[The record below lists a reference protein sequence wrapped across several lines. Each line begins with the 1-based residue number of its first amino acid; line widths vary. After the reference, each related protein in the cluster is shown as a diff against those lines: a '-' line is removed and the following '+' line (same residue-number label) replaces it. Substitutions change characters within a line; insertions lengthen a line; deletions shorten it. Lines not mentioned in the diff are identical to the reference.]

1 MKMEAQAVN
10 IQTPAEEAL
19 AVGTVLSGDQ
29 FTVTG
34 RLGAGGF
41 GITYKAK
48 DNTLGRTVVIKE
60 CFPEDFC
67 YRKGLNVVP
76 RNKTHEEPVQSIVRM
91 FMREAQSLAKLR
103 HPNIVG
109 VHRAFEEN
117 QTAYMALDLIDG
129 RDLLELLETRRQLFH
144 PARVKDILMQ
154 LLDAIEQVHA
164 LDLLH
169 RDISPDNI
177 IIEKSGTPVLI
188 DFGAARSDSSKRTR
202 AVTSL
207 MMVKDGYSPQ
217 EFYVAGS
224 MQTPS
229 SDLYAL
235 GATFYHLISGDAPE
249 NSQARMIEV
258 AGNKPDPCP
267 PLVGRFPAFDDAFLH
282 AIDMA
287 MQIHPSERLQSAAQW
302 RALIADVPAGESAA
316 PVTPVATPELDLE
329 LSLSQLV
336 EETNDVVRK
345 TRLVAVSE
353 PEEVAPPEPEKPDVP
368 EWVEE
373 FNKESLAPPE
383 PEPEEFEE
391 PLETQTVETA
401 ASDPEPEIVAPI
413 VRPRPV
419 QSNNLRTRL
428 QYMPEPSPAT
438 ENDWVSAA
446 AEKEERLR
454 AEREKLRAA
463 MASQKMLKKQSRP
476 ASPMKP
482 KTLAQARPPV
492 GEVISPFAKHFAIG
506 ILLGLLTFLV
516 TGVFNPAVFSIY

>member
-1 MKMEAQAVN
+1 MEANATH
-10 IQTPAEEAL
+10 IAPLSEEDL
-19 AVGTVLSGDQ
+19 PIGTVLSGDQ

-34 RLGAGGF
+34 GLGAGGF

-48 DNTLGRTVVIKE
+48 DNTLGRRVVIKE
-60 CFPEDFC
+60 CFPEEFC
-67 YRKGLNVVP
+67 YRNGLDVVA
-76 RNKTHEEPVQSIVRM
+76 RNKTYEEPMRSIVKM

-129 RDLLELLETRRQLFH
+129 RDLLELIETRREALT
-144 PARVKDILMQ
+144 PARVRNILLQ
-154 LLDAIEQVHA
+154 LLDAMEQVHA

-177 IIEKSGTPVLI
+177 IIEKTGTPVLI

-217 EFYVAGS
+217 EFYVAGA

-235 GATFYHLISGDAPE
+235 GATFYHLISGEVPE

-258 AGNKPDPCP
+258 AGNKPDPCR
-267 PLVGRFPAFDDAFLH
+267 PLVGRFPEYDHAFLQ
-282 AIDMA
+282 AIDIA
-287 MQIHPSERLQSAAQW
+287 MQVHPSERLQSAAEW
-302 RALIADVPAGESAA
+302 RALIEVVDAIEREDPAPIA
-316 PVTPVATPELDLE
+316 ELDLE

-345 TRLVAVSE
+345 TRMIKVEPVEVEE
-353 PEEVAPPEPEKPDVP
+353 PEPPKPKVP

-373 FNKESLAPPE
+373 FNKESLAPSE
-383 PEPEEFEE
+383 PVEE
-391 PLETQTVETA
+391 PTVEIVEEDLEEETA
-401 ASDPEPEIVAPI
+401 VQFEAAEIATMESAP
-413 VRPRPV
+413 VKV
-419 QSNNLRTRL
+419 SETANARTRL
-428 QYMPEPSPAT
+428 QHVPEQPAFKT
-438 ENDWVSAA
+438 NGDWANRA

-454 AEREKLRAA
+454 KESEKLRTA
-463 MASQKMLKKQSRP
+463 MSSQKMRKLKSARARP
-476 ASPMKP
+476 R
-482 KTLAQARPPV
+482 TLAQANPPMR
-492 GEVISPFAKHFAIG
+492 EMISPFAKHFAVG

-516 TGVFNPAVFSIY
+516 TGAFNPDVFSSY